1 MRFAAPEYLWGLL
14 GLPVLIGLFVL
25 SFRRRR
31 RALEAFGDLR
41 LLKRLSASASLERRM
56 IKASFVVVATL
67 FLILALARPQWGAK
81 LETVTRRGVDV
92 IVAVDTSLSML
103 AEDVKPNRMAQ
114 ARAAVG
120 SFMDLLRGDRVGLVA
135 FAGTSYVA
143 CPLTLDYTAARMFV
157 DVLDVDLIPV
167 QGTAIADAIQTATAA
182 FRPGERRYKVLVLIT
197 DGEDHEGN
205 VAAAAGAAAAEGI
218 TIYTVGVGSP
228 GGEPIPLRNAR
239 GDIIGYKEDREHRKV
254 TSRLGETDLET
265 VALATG
271 GRYFRSTP
279 EGLELHRVYEEI
291 SRMDQRTLSGR
302 TMSAYEERYQFPLG
316 TAILF
321 LLVEAALGER
331 RRAGTQPL
339 PEARGEE
346 AA

>member
-56 IKASFVVVATL
+56 IKASFVVVAAL

>member
-31 RALEAFGDLR
+31 RALEAFGHLR
-41 LLKRLSASASLERRM
+41 LRKRGSAGARLGGPM
-56 IKASFVVVATL
+56 IKATFVVVAAL

-143 CPLTLDYTAARMFV
+143 CPLTLDYTAASLFV
-157 DVLDVDLIPV
+157 DVLDPDLLPV
-167 QGTAIADAIQTATAA
+167 PGTAIAEAIRASIRA
-182 FRPGERRYKVLVLIT
+182 FQANERRNKVLILIT
-197 DGEDHEGN
+197 DGEDHEG
-205 VAAAAGAAAAEGI
+205 
-218 TIYTVGVGSP
+218 
-228 GGEPIPLRNAR
+228 
-239 GDIIGYKEDREHRKV
+239 D
-254 TSRLGETDLET
+254 
-265 VALATG
+265 
-271 GRYFRSTP
+271 
-279 EGLELHRVYEEI
+279 
-291 SRMDQRTLSGR
+291 
-302 TMSAYEERYQFPLG
+302 
-316 TAILF
+316 
-321 LLVEAALGER
+321 VEA
-331 RRAGTQPL
+331 
-339 PEARGEE
+339 
-346 AA
+346 

>member
-56 IKASFVVVATL
+56 IKASFVVVAAL

-291 SRMDQRTLSGR
+291 SRMDQRSLSGR

>member
-1 MRFAAPEYLWGLL
+1 MRFAAPEYLWWLL
-14 GLPVLIGLFVL
+14 GLPILIGLFIL
-25 SFRRRR
+25 AFRRRT
-31 RALEAFGDLR
+31 RALQAFGDLR
-41 LLKRLSASASLERRM
+41 LLRRLSTSASLERRI
-56 IKASFVVVATL
+56 IKAALLVAAAL
-67 FLILALARPQWGAK
+67 FLVLALARPQWGAK

-120 SFMDLLRGDRVGLVA
+120 SFVDLLRGDRVGLVA

-157 DVLDVDLIPV
+157 DVLDVDLIPT
-167 QGTAIADAIQTATAA
+167 QGTAIAEAIESAIAA
-182 FRPGERRYKVLVLIT
+182 FHPGERRYKVLVLIT

-205 VAAAAGAAAAEGI
+205 VAAAARAAATEGI

-228 GGEPIPLRNAR
+228 SGEPIPLRNAR
-239 GDIIGYKEDREHRKV
+239 GDIIGYKEDKEHRKV
-254 TSRLGETDLET
+254 TSRLGESDLEA

-271 GRYFRSTP
+271 GKYFRSTP

-302 TMSAYEERYQFPLG
+302 TLTAYEERYQLPLG
-316 TAILF
+316 AAILLF
-321 LLVEAALGER
+321 LIEAALGER
-331 RRAGTQPL
+331 RRQGTAPL
-339 PEARGEE
+339 AEERGE
-346 AA
+346 AAA

>member
-1 MRFAAPEYLWGLL
+1 MRFAAPEFLWWLL
-14 GLPVLIGLFVL
+14 GVPVLIGLFVL
-25 SFRRRR
+25 SLRRRR
-31 RALEAFGDLR
+31 LALQAFGDLPLMRR
-41 LLKRLSASASLERRM
+41 LTGSASLERRI
-56 IKASFVVVATL
+56 IKAVLVVLASV
-67 FLILALARPQWGAK
+67 FLIVALARPQWGAK
-81 LETVTRRGVDV
+81 LESVTRRGVDV

-120 SFMDLLRGDRVGLVA
+120 SFIDLLLGDRVGVVA

-157 DVLDVDLIPV
+157 DVLDVDLIPI

-205 VAAAAGAAAAEGI
+205 VAAAAGAAAAGGVD
-218 TIYTVGVGSP
+218 IYTVGVGSP

-254 TSRLGETDLET
+254 TSRLGETDLEA
-265 VALATG
+265 VAQTTG

-279 EGLELHRVYEEI
+279 A
-291 SRMDQRTLSGR
+291 S
-302 TMSAYEERYQFPLG
+302 
-316 TAILF
+316 
-321 LLVEAALGER
+321 
-331 RRAGTQPL
+331 
-339 PEARGEE
+339 
-346 AA
+346 

>member
-1 MRFAAPEYLWGLL
+1 MRFAAPEYLWWLSA
-14 GLPVLIGLFVL
+14 LPVLIGLFVL

-31 RALEAFGDLR
+31 LALEAFGDLR
-41 LLKRLSASASLERRM
+41 LVRRLSTSASLERRI
-56 IKASFVVVATL
+56 IKASLVVLAAL
-67 FLILALARPQWGAK
+67 FIILALARPQWGAK

-114 ARAAVG
+114 ARAAVA
-120 SFMDLLRGDRVGLVA
+120 SFLDLLRGDRVGLVA

-167 QGTAIADAIQTATAA
+167 QGTAIADAIRQAIAT

-205 VAAAAGAAAAEGI
+205 VEAAASAAAAEGI

-239 GDIIGYKEDREHRKV
+239 GDFIGYKEDRDHRKV
-254 TSRLGETDLET
+254 TSRLGESDLEA

-271 GRYFRSTP
+271 GKYFRSTP

-302 TMSAYEERYQFPLG
+302 TLNAYEERYQLPLG
-316 TAILF
+316 AGIV
-321 LLVEAALGER
+321 LLLIEAALGER
-331 RRAGTQPL
+331 RRGGRL
-339 PEARGEE
+339 SISEARGEE

>member
-1 MRFAAPEYLWGLL
+1 MRFAAPEYLWWLSA
-14 GLPVLIGLFVL
+14 LPVLIGLFVL

-31 RALEAFGDLR
+31 LALEAFGDLR
-41 LLKRLSASASLERRM
+41 LVRRLSTSASLERRI
-56 IKASFVVVATL
+56 IKASLVVLAAL
-67 FLILALARPQWGAK
+67 FIILALARPQWGAK

-114 ARAAVG
+114 ARAAVA
-120 SFMDLLRGDRVGLVA
+120 SFLDLLRGDRVGLVA

-167 QGTAIADAIQTATAA
+167 QGTAIADAIRQAIAT

-205 VAAAAGAAAAEGI
+205 VEAAASAAAAEGI

-239 GDIIGYKEDREHRKV
+239 GDVIGYKEDRDHRKV
-254 TSRLGETDLET
+254 TSRLGESDLEA

-271 GRYFRSTP
+271 GKYFRSTP

-302 TMSAYEERYQFPLG
+302 TLNAYEERYQLPLG
-316 TAILF
+316 AGIV
-321 LLVEAALGER
+321 LLLIEAALGER
-331 RRAGTQPL
+331 RRGGRL
-339 PEARGEE
+339 SISEARGEE

>member
-1 MRFAAPEYLWGLL
+1 MRFAAPEYLWWLL
-14 GLPVLIGLFVL
+14 GVPVLIGLLVL

-31 RALEAFGDLR
+31 LALEAFGDLPLMR
-41 LLKRLSASASLERRM
+41 RLSGSVSLERRI
-56 IKASFVVVATL
+56 IKAALLVLALV
-67 FLILALARPQWGAK
+67 FLVLALARPQWGAK

-120 SFMDLLRGDRVGLVA
+120 SFIDLLHGDRIGLVA

-157 DVLDVDLIPV
+157 DVLDVDLIPI
-167 QGTAIADAIQTATAA
+167 QGTAIADAIRTVVTA

-205 VAAAAGAAAAEGI
+205 VEAAARAAASEGVV
-218 TIYTVGVGSP
+218 IYAVGVGSAS
-228 GGEPIPLRNAR
+228 GEPIPLRNAR
-239 GDIIGYKEDREHRKV
+239 GDITGYKEDKGHRKV
-254 TSRLGETDLET
+254 TSRLGEGDLEAI
-265 VALATG
+265 ALATG
-271 GRYFRSTP
+271 GKYFRSSP
-279 EGLELHRVYEEI
+279 EGVELRRVYEEI

-302 TMSAYEERYQFPLG
+302 TLNAYEERYQIPLAM
-316 TAILF
+316 AIL
-321 LLVEAALGER
+321 LLGIEAALGER
-331 RRAGTQPL
+331 RRTMAMPRTT
-339 PEARGEE
+339 ERGEE

>member
-1 MRFAAPEYLWGLL
+1 MRFAAPEYLWWLFS
-14 GLPVLIGLFVL
+14 LPILIGLFVL

-31 RALEAFGDLR
+31 RALQALGDLPLMR
-41 LLKRLSASASLERRM
+41 RLSASTSLEKRI
-56 IKASFVVVATL
+56 IKASLVVVAAL
-67 FLILALARPQWGAK
+67 FLIVALARPQWGAK

-167 QGTAIADAIQTATAA
+167 QGTGIGDGIQTAPPGV
-182 FRPGERRYKVLVLIT
+182 RPGERRYKVLVLIT

-205 VAAAAGAAAAEGI
+205 VEAAARAAAAEGGV
-218 TIYTVGVGSP
+218 IYTVGVGSP
-228 GGEPIPLRNAR
+228 SGEPIPQ
-239 GDIIGYKEDREHRKV
+239 IG
-254 TSRLGETDLET
+254 
-265 VALATG
+265 
-271 GRYFRSTP
+271 
-279 EGLELHRVYEEI
+279 
-291 SRMDQRTLSGR
+291 
-302 TMSAYEERYQFPLG
+302 
-316 TAILF
+316 
-321 LLVEAALGER
+321 
-331 RRAGTQPL
+331 RAS
-339 PEARGEE
+339 
-346 AA
+346 

>member
-1 MRFAAPEYLWGLL
+1 MRFAAPDYLWWLL

-31 RALEAFGDLR
+31 RALEQFGDLR
-41 LLKRLSASASLERRM
+41 LVRRLSTSASLEKRI
-56 IKASFVVVATL
+56 IKAALILGAAL

-135 FAGTSYVA
+135 FAGISYVA

-167 QGTAIADAIQTATAA
+167 QGTAIADAI
-182 FRPGERRYKVLVLIT
+182 R
-197 DGEDHEGN
+197 
-205 VAAAAGAAAAEGI
+205 
-218 TIYTVGVGSP
+218 
-228 GGEPIPLRNAR
+228 
-239 GDIIGYKEDREHRKV
+239 
-254 TSRLGETDLET
+254 
-265 VALATG
+265 
-271 GRYFRSTP
+271 
-279 EGLELHRVYEEI
+279 
-291 SRMDQRTLSGR
+291 
-302 TMSAYEERYQFPLG
+302 
-316 TAILF
+316 
-321 LLVEAALGER
+321 
-331 RRAGTQPL
+331 
-339 PEARGEE
+339 
-346 AA
+346 